1 MSLHKYRIEA
11 GTGSNVIVGQVDVQD
26 GRIVA
31 TPHIWSRFKGQALHR
46 LEWWLAA
53 VYRTCSV
60 VRLPNLEDPEGER
73 RFWEEGVTALKA
85 SNSVCTVSEESPQG
99 GGAE

>member
-11 GTGSNVIVGQVDVQD
+11 GTGSNAVVGQVDVQD

-31 TPHIWSRFKGQALHR
+31 TPPIWAKFKGQELHR

-53 VYRTCSV
+53 KMHSV
-60 VRLPNLEDPEGER
+60 RIVRLPNLEDPEGER
-73 RFWEEGVTALKA
+73 RFWEEGAAALRA
-85 SNSVCTVSEESPQG
+85 Q